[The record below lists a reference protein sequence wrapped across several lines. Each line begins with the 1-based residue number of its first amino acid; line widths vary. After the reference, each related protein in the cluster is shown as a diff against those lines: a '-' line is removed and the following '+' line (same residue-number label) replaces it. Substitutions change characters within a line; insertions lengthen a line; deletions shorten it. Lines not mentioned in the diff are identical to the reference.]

1 MVRLRFDLM
10 LPCQAHEEEKEI
22 CSLSHKSSLASQS
35 PSREGSIGNPVG
47 SRQGTTNVLS
57 SALQGV
63 GKEQRVRGKDV
74 STSQHIHY
82 PCHDH
87 QTASDLEL
95 W

>member
-1 MVRLRFDLM
+1 MP
-10 LPCQAHEEEKEI
+10 PCQAHEEEKEI
-22 CSLSHKSSLASQS
+22 CSLSYKSSLASQS
-35 PSREGSIGNPVG
+35 PSREGGIGNPVG
-47 SRQGTTNVLS
+47 SRQGTTSVLS

-63 GKEQRVRGKDV
+63 GKEQRVRGRNV

-82 PCHDH
+82 PRYAH